1 MHAELDETLTELKNA
16 DELSKKASADAARLA
31 EELRQEQEHSQHVD
45 RLRKGLELQ
54 IKEMQVRLDEA
65 EAAAL
70 KGGKKIIAKL
80 EERIRAL
87 EQELD
92 GEQRRHQETD
102 KNYRKAERRVKELDF
117 QVEEDKKNSE
127 RLTDLIDKLQG
138 KLKVYKRQVEEAE
151 EVAATNL
158 GKYRQ
163 LQAQMDE
170 AEERADLAENS
181 LSKLRAKNRS
191 SASIAP
197 ASVGLATSASAAVLR
212 STSFARNSFAD
223 Y

>member
-1 MHAELDETLTELKNA
+1 MLKIH
-16 DELSKKASADAARLA
+16 KKLFRSADAARLA

-92 GEQRRHQETD
+92 GEQV
-102 KNYRKAERRVKELDF
+102 RKIVQFF
-117 QVEEDKKNSE
+117 Q
-127 RLTDLIDKLQG
+127 
-138 KLKVYKRQVEEAE
+138 
-151 EVAATNL
+151 
-158 GKYRQ
+158 
-163 LQAQMDE
+163 
-170 AEERADLAENS
+170 
-181 LSKLRAKNRS
+181 
-191 SASIAP
+191 
-197 ASVGLATSASAAVLR
+197 
-212 STSFARNSFAD
+212 
-223 Y
+223 

>member
-1 MHAELDETLTELKNA
+1 
-16 DELSKKASADAARLA
+16 
-31 EELRQEQEHSQHVD
+31 
-45 RLRKGLELQ
+45 
-54 IKEMQVRLDEA
+54 MQVRLDEA

-117 QVEEDKKNSE
+117 QVEEDKKNTE

-138 KLKVYKRQVEEAE
+138 KLKVYKRQAEEA
-151 EVAATNL
+151 VCFIMHF
-158 GKYRQ
+158 YC
-163 LQAQMDE
+163 
-170 AEERADLAENS
+170 
-181 LSKLRAKNRS
+181 
-191 SASIAP
+191 
-197 ASVGLATSASAAVLR
+197 
-212 STSFARNSFAD
+212 F
-223 Y
+223 